1 MARTPGLAIGPQD
14 VDEAGELVGPLGVH
28 NRANIL
34 LNRHAQLYPQE
45 LVQALSRPRDAAR
58 SEALDLEDVEGALGD
73 LQGRRAFFQDGF
85 ILEDA
90 SVKGETPDS
99 RVVAVVFTN
108 PKSGRTGRGVIP
120 YEMVEGPTER
130 RVEQRAQERL
140 DSRVRDAGAE
150 PPAASPETRDRALVD
165 RLEQLE
171 REFRTVVAERDE
183 LRDRLGDSAPENQ
196 EPFDGYD
203 DLNADELNRRLRGD
217 GADEYG
223 RAGLERMETYEAEH
237 KNRSTVLSTI
247 QELQSEV
254 KA

>member
-1 MARTPGLAIGPQD
+1 MPRTPGLAIGPQD
-14 VDEAGELVGPLGVH
+14 VDEAGELVGALGVH
-28 NRANIL
+28 NRANVL
-34 LNRHAQLYPQE
+34 LNRHAQLYPVE
-45 LVQALSRPRDAAR
+45 LVQRLSLPRDAAR
-58 SEALDLEDVEGALGD
+58 SEALDLEEVEGALGD

-85 ILEDA
+85 VLEDA
-90 SVKGETPDS
+90 SVKGDTPDN
-99 RVVAVVFTN
+99 RCVAVVFTN
-108 PKSGRTGRGVIP
+108 PKTGRTGRGVIP

-130 RVEQRAQERL
+130 RAQEL
-140 DSRVRDAGAE
+140 RDARVEGRVAE
-150 PPAASPETRDRALVD
+150 ARETPAASPETKDRALLD

-171 REFRTVVAERDE
+171 REFRTVKEERDALLAERE
-183 LRDRLGDSAPENQ
+183 EAGDAQ
-196 EPFDGYD
+196 PFDGYD
-203 DLNADELNRRLRGD
+203 DLNAEDLNKRLRSD